1 MDHGEASRRGAIGRR
16 AAFALVAGLWSA
28 AAFAQGATRGVTI
41 VAPSGVPSSGAE
53 PFTAENAAGVAIDIL
68 PSDQFAIGA
77 KVSFHVTAKK
87 AGYLILVDI
96 DATGKV
102 TQRYPNLYSMALPA
116 GASENANLV
125 EPGKTVSVPNPA
137 NPFAHFEYIA
147 EAPAGQGMIVALL
160 SPKPVHVVDLPD
172 VPQDIVGTKAAVDF
186 LCDAA
191 RSLRIAGRD
200 AKAPLADP
208 QWSFA
213 IKPYSIIP

>member
-1 MDHGEASRRGAIGRR
+1 MRRGSARKQ
-16 AAFALVAGLWSA
+16 AAFAIVASLWSA
-28 AAFAQGATRGVTI
+28 AAVGQNATRGVT
-41 VAPSGVPSSGAE
+41 VVGPLKADQFEAE
-53 PFTAENAAGVAIDIL
+53 DAAGVTIDIL
-68 PSDQFAIGA
+68 PADQFAIGA
-77 KVSFHVTAKK
+77 KVSFKVTTKK
-87 AGYLILVDI
+87 AGYLILVDV
-96 DATGKV
+96 DGAGKV
-102 TQRYPNLYSMALPA
+102 TQRYPNLYSMAIPA

-125 EPGKTVSVPNPA
+125 EPGKTVSIPNPA

-147 EAPAGQGMIVALL
+147 EPPPGQGMIVALL

-200 AKAPLADP
+200 ASAPLADP

-213 IKPYSIIP
+213 VKSYSIIP